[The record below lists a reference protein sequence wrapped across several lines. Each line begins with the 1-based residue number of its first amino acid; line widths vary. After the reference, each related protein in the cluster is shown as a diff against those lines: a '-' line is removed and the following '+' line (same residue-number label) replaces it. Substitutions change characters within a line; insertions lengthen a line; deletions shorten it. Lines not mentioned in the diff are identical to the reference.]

1 MFIKIMP
8 FFRVNCFTTPQFSK
22 DKFLEILRIILRILH
37 ENKVSIT
44 NISQMLTANYPNI
57 RSFLKKMFT

>member
-1 MFIKIMP
+1 MFIKIIP
-8 FFRVNCFTTPQFSK
+8 FFRVNYFTIPQFSK

-44 NISQMLTANYPNI
+44 NISQMLTVNYPNI